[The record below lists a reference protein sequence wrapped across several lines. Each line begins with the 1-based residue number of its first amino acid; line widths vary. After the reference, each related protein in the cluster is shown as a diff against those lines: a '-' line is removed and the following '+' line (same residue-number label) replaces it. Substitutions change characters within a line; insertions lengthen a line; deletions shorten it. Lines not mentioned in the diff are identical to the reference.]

1 MPIFRVKSVKI
12 YTGQKKFTRVYSWL
26 SWQIW
31 GMVPSESHMSHN
43 MGTWADASKCIA
55 PRQKIKVP
63 ILHVFHNNM
72 YWTVALSRF
81 PVIVFHF
88 MSTLLALHL
97 AEFITLLRLYIC
109 LHCSCNL
116 SLDFLCILI
125 SYKMLYWTHMKNIWP
140 WLGWKDRS
148 KHFEQRPLTP
158 VAESAPDVCC
168 VTQISFFSSLLSIE
182 KCSSNKLAR

>member
-1 MPIFRVKSVKI
+1 MALVTNMRYGPIREPYVSQH
-12 YTGQKKFTRVYSWL
+12 G
-26 SWQIW
+26 
-31 GMVPSESHMSHN
+31 HM
-43 MGTWADASKCIA
+43 GGC
-55 PRQKIKVP
+55 IKVHCAETKNQSAHSP
-63 ILHVFHNNM
+63 RFSQQYVLNCSIIKVSCNCIPFHVNF
-72 YWTVALSRF
+72 
-81 PVIVFHF
+81 
-88 MSTLLALHL
+88 ALHL